1 MSPNES
7 GTSSQHCYGLYLIT
21 VINFIAVIIHYSN
34 MRTIAPLTN
43 YSLLTVRKYRGSGED
58 KSKGTVGANPS
69 EANLTRSKEGR
80 EEGQNQPSLA
90 NALCGAP
97 CEAGRALACSK
108 PQGIMLIHPDQC
120 NAVGQFEQLL
130 CKWPQIQKYWLRL
143 SAHPSDCRQEPHQCK
158 FLRTQAD
165 SRNQNSF

>member
-1 MSPNES
+1 M
-7 GTSSQHCYGLYLIT
+7 
-21 VINFIAVIIHYSN
+21 AVIIHYSS
-34 MRTIAPLTN
+34 MRTIAPMTN
-43 YSLLTVRKYRGSGED
+43 SSPTTVRKYRGSDED

-130 CKWPQIQKYWLRL
+130 CK
-143 SAHPSDCRQEPHQCK
+143 
-158 FLRTQAD
+158 
-165 SRNQNSF
+165 